1 MGKFILGFILGQL
14 LAGGCS
20 AKAHGAE
27 PLAWPTG
34 SSPENIAYAHK
45 RGLPDSI
52 PVVVLCIRV
61 DALGR
66 ELSRT
71 NGLGHIALTD
81 WLENHF
87 ATIDQDA
94 ARYEETGTVKLTV
107 VYCGDVL

>member
-1 MGKFILGFILGQL
+1 MRCLLL
-14 LAGGCS
+14 LALAASLG
-20 AKAHGAE
+20 AAE
-27 PLAWPTG
+27 PATPWPSG
-34 SSPENIAYAHK
+34 NSPANVEYAHK

-52 PVVVLCIRV
+52 PVAVLCIRV

-66 ELSRT
+66 EVSRT
-71 NGLGHIALTD
+71 NGLGHIALGD

-94 ARYEETGTVKLTV
+94 AVYETTGMVKLTV